1 MAAAFYFTFEAL
13 REARWES
20 WQISTVKLDGRFDIQ
35 YERVGDTAESHQQIM
50 LFFFPQHRMSEAAA
64 SGREKHKLTKPSAV
78 VFTSMVLYFLV
89 LRLAIRN
96 GYRSFLIYKNGTL
109 NVFVLQQNLEKTNDG
124 TQGIILFWLGL
135 SGERGLSMKLEST
148 PTG

>member
-64 SGREKHKLTKPSAV
+64 SGREKYKLTKPSAV
-78 VFTSMVLYFLV
+78 FFTSMVLYILV
-89 LRLAIRN
+89 LRLAIWN
-96 GYRSFLIYKNGTL
+96 WYRSFMMYKNGSL
-109 NVFVLQQNLEKTNDG
+109 NVFVLQQK
-124 TQGIILFWLGL
+124 
-135 SGERGLSMKLEST
+135 
-148 PTG
+148 